1 MSKRFNV
8 LVRCVFI
15 LVKGLQNVIVFA
27 RGYRIRRDF
36 SQRLQNIVVLGSAFP
51 NIISVGPQNIGF
63 RYMVPKCNYFSEY
76 PPEIQWFLKKNFN
89 ASACN
94 PAEHPPKQCGQSF
107 ISFC

>member
-15 LVKGLQNVIVFA
+15 LVKGLQNVFVFA

-51 NIISVGPQNIGF
+51 NIVSVGPQNIGF

-76 PPEIQWFLKKNFN
+76 PPRNTMVFKEKFQRIRL
-89 ASACN
+89 
-94 PAEHPPKQCGQSF
+94 
-107 ISFC
+107 